1 LRDKKLYTTIVR
13 NLAEDPGITSNDI
26 TIILLEP
33 PLENWGVRGG
43 KPGNEVDFGFKID
56 V

>member
-1 LRDKKLYTTIVR
+1 VNYLEK
-13 NLAEDPGITSNDI
+13 NPGIDGYDI
-26 TIILLEP
+26 MISIFKP

-43 KPGNEVDFGFKID
+43 IHASRVEFGFKID